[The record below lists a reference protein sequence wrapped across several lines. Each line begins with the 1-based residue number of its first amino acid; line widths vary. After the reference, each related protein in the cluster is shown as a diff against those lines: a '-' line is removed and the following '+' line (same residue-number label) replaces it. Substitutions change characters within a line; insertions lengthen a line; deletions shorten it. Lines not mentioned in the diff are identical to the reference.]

1 MLFQRDACAA
11 VSTRYCVNPQDA
23 QLLVVDDDP
32 DLRDLLKRY
41 LSQEGYRVD
50 AVANGTDMMGW
61 LAASSADLIILDLM
75 LPGEDGL
82 SLAQRLR
89 AQSNVPIIMISARG
103 DDVDRIVGL
112 EIGADDYLPKP
123 FNPRELL
130 ARVRAVLR
138 RHNKPQEEA
147 KPQALYRFGPYA
159 LDLDAARLTRDG
171 EPVALTGGEL
181 DLLRVFVTHPN
192 QVLHRDRLLDILKG
206 YERAPFDRSVDVQV
220 ARLRGKIEANSKEPR
235 YILTVWG
242 KGYRFNPDPGAQ

>member
-1 MLFQRDACAA
+1 M
-11 VSTRYCVNPQDA
+11 NPQDT

-41 LSQEGYRVD
+41 LSREEYRVD
-50 AVANGTDMMGW
+50 AVAGGTEMMHW
-61 LAASSADLIILDLM
+61 LESSRADLIILDLM

-82 SLAQRLR
+82 SLARRLR
-89 AQSNVPIIMISARG
+89 TQSDVPIIIISARG

-112 EIGADDYLPKP
+112 ELGADDYLPKP

-138 RHNKPQEEA
+138 RHNKPTEGP
-147 KPQALYRFGPYA
+147 KGRDRHRFGPYE
-159 LDLDAARLTRDG
+159 LDLDAGRLTRDG
-171 EPVALTGGEL
+171 EQIPLTGGEM
-181 DLLRVFVTHPN
+181 DLMRVFVNHPN
-192 QVLHRDRLLDILKG
+192 QILHRDRLLDLLKG

-242 KGYRFNPDPGAQ
+242 KGYKFDPDADDQ